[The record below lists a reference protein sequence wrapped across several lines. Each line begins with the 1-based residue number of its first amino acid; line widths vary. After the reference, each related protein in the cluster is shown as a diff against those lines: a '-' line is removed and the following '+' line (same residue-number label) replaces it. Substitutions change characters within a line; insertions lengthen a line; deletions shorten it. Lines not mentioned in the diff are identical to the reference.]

1 MTRLVVALLLLP
13 IAAHAADCKPP
24 NVVRVAILAISPDHL
39 RCPVEGVCWPENI
52 DETFGPVSP
61 ILMCL
66 TPAENAA
73 AEARAQ

>member
-1 MTRLVVALLLLP
+1 
-13 IAAHAADCKPP
+13 
-24 NVVRVAILAISPDHL
+24 
-39 RCPVEGVCWPENI
+39 VCWPENI